1 MRKRRLAA
9 VMVVGAMLLTG
20 VAPALAEQR
29 PSVQVNGAAVAAV
42 PELIQGRAYLPQAE
56 LAALLGAQARRQ
68 DGQVFLSRGEFQA
81 AVPVAYEREGVAYL
95 PLRAAGT
102 ALGYEVGWDREART
116 VILMDS
122 RRAGERTWDLAEFQI
137 QAGFLSPWA
146 ERWARELAGTVD
158 PGAPLSAI
166 PLTDAQAAAE
176 LVAQGALALAAG
188 EGSFQA
194 GETGVHVLRE
204 AGQTVLTVC
213 LPAEELFP
221 AQRLG
226 MAEQEVTLTLAV
238 GEDSAQ
244 AVASLGEWQAFARWT
259 A

>member
-1 MRKRRLAA
+1 MGKRRLAA
-9 VMVVGAMLLTG
+9 MMVTAALLLTG
-20 VAPALAEQR
+20 LAPALAEQR

-42 PELIQGRAYLPQAE
+42 PELVQGR
-56 LAALLGAQARRQ
+56 
-68 DGQVFLSRGEFQA
+68 
-81 AVPVAYEREGVAYL
+81 AYL

-116 VILMDS
+116 VILVDD
-122 RRAGERTWDLAEFQI
+122 RQAGERTWDLAEFRI
-137 QAGFLSPWA
+137 QAGPLSPWA

-166 PLTDAQAAAE
+166 PLTDAQAAVE
-176 LVAQGALALAAG
+176 LIAQGALALAVG
-188 EGSFQA
+188 EGSFRA
-194 GETGVHVLRE
+194 GETGVRVLCE
-204 AGQTVLTVC
+204 AGQTVLTAC

-226 MAEQEVTLTLAV
+226 MERQEVTLTLAV

-244 AVASLGEWQAFARWT
+244 ALVTLGEWRACARWT